1 MKDIQHYKDLIAV
14 ENGYK
19 DWAQVRFKYYSSII
33 DAQKFDNLENEWAKR
48 YGADLCKEK
57 KKLCADA
64 LDIGYEDDL
73 HKQQILNA
81 RLATDN

>member
-14 ENGYK
+14 ERGYR
-19 DWAQVRFKYYSSII
+19 DWSHYSAVKEFLYAEGVDEAI
-33 DAQKFDNLENEWAKR
+33 NEAMKR
-48 YGADLCKEK
+48 YAEDMCKEQI
-57 KKLCADA
+57 KLCADA

-81 RLATDN
+81 RLATDK